1 MLLPDPSQVDMADL
15 GAHYDWPG
23 DTWLRACLVMSVD
36 GALAGPDGLSGSLSS
51 PADRAVLAAVRSNA
65 DAYLV
70 GAATVR
76 AEGYRAVRAHPV
88 HGPARVARGQL
99 PAPVLAVVSASCRF
113 DWDAADFPASDQPPL
128 VLTTASAAAADRAAA
143 VAAGCTV
150 MVVGEQEVGVRA
162 ALAALHERSLTRIV
176 AEGGPSLLGQL
187 AGAGSIDEVDLT
199 ISPTLAALRQPA
211 DPGGSVL
218 TRMDLHH
225 VLEEDGYLF
234 CRYVR
239 RELA

>member
-128 VLTTASAAAADRAAA
+128 VLTTASAAAADTGVAVGVAGSVTSPGARVGCGGGRRVGDGVGGRIGTSIRSPVCTGAARLTA
-143 VAAGCTV
+143 ARSASGASAAGGC
-150 MVVGEQEVGVRA
+150 VR
-162 ALAALHERSLTRIV
+162 
-176 AEGGPSLLGQL
+176 
-187 AGAGSIDEVDLT
+187 D
-199 ISPTLAALRQPA
+199 
-211 DPGGSVL
+211 
-218 TRMDLHH
+218 
-225 VLEEDGYLF
+225 
-234 CRYVR
+234 R
-239 RELA
+239 RCS

>member
-1 MLLPDPSQVDMADL
+1 MVLPEPSPIDMAGL
-15 GAHYDWPG
+15 TAHYDWPR
-23 DTWLRACLVMSVD
+23 DSWVRACLVMSVD

-51 PADRAVLAAVRSNA
+51 PADRAVLAAVRSHA

-143 VAAGCTV
+143 AAAGCTV
-150 MVVGEQEVGVRA
+150 VVVGEQEVGVGA
-162 ALAALHERSLTRIV
+162 ALAALQERSLTRIV
-176 AEGGPSLLGQL
+176 AEGGPSLLAQL
-187 AGAGSIDEVDLT
+187 ARAGAIDEVDLT
-199 ISPTLAALRQPA
+199 ISPNLAALRQPA

-218 TRMDLHH
+218 TRMALHH
-225 VLEEDGYLF
+225 VLEDDGYLF

-239 RELA
+239 REVA